1 MQTTSVTLIRHG
13 QTEWNRLGRIQGVTD
28 IPLNDLG
35 RAQAHAAAA
44 TLDAEY
50 DLVSSSPLSRAR
62 ETAQILADELGLELV
77 DPVEQIIE
85 VDFGQAEG
93 ADDAKVAQHWPDHVY
108 PNAEQAADSAARGRR
123 ALDVVAERYPG
134 KRVLV
139 VSHSRVI
146 RLTAS
151 EIRGSYVEPLAN
163 LQAVHFAQEPDG
175 WAVTGISPIPELSR

>member
-28 IPLNDLG
+28 IPLNDQG
-35 RAQAHAAAA
+35 RAQALAAAA
-44 TLDAEY
+44 TLDSEY

-62 ETAQILADELGLELV
+62 ETAQILANELGLELV
-77 DPVEQIIE
+77 DPVDQITE

-93 ADDAKVAQHWPDHVY
+93 ADDAMVTERWPDHNY
-108 PNAEQAADSAARGRR
+108 PDAERANDSAARGRR
-123 ALDVVAERYPG
+123 ALDIVAQRYPG

-151 EIRGSYVEPLAN
+151 EIRGSAVAPLAN
-163 LQAVHFAQEPDG
+163 LQAVHFEQRPDG
-175 WAVTGISPIPELSR
+175 WVVTGISPIPELSL